1 MDGFLGF
8 GLAFRKSSS
17 FHDLSFDFIR
27 VSQFGID
34 VAIVY
39 FRMRNWYHSLY
50 VVLVSVV
57 LLVFVQACAPKSQED
72 CGFVQN
78 VYGERISWKG
88 NLPIVMKIHE
98 SVPAEYQD
106 SLIQAA
112 EVWNKAYGKTLIS
125 IRKTDIVKGPTVSM
139 KDTENVIYFYPNWEA
154 NKTTEQARTSVYW
167 LGDAIKEAD
176 IRINAKDFQYY
187 DLALNNKGAAKVNIQ
202 ALVIHEMGHV
212 LGLKHKDADASVMA
226 TYLAS
231 QSDRVEI
238 AQTDKKSLTCE
249 Y

>member
-1 MDGFLGF
+1 MRLWTQ
-8 GLAFRKSSS
+8 S
-17 FHDLSFDFIR
+17 FI
-27 VSQFGID
+27 
-34 VAIVY
+34 VA
-39 FRMRNWYHSLY
+39 
-50 VVLVSVV
+50 LVSVV
-57 LLVFVQACAPKSQED
+57 LLFFVQACAPKSQEE

-88 NLPIVMKIHE
+88 QLPIVMKIHE
-98 SVPAEYQD
+98 SVPASYYD
-106 SLIQAA
+106 AVVQAA
-112 EVWNKAYGKTLIS
+112 ESWNKTYGKTLITVDKNN
-125 IRKTDIVKGPTVSM
+125 IITGPVVSM
-139 KDTENVIYFYPNWEA
+139 KDTQNVIYFYPTWEA

-187 DLALNNKGAAKVNIQ
+187 DLALNNKGPSRINLQ

-212 LGLKHKDADASVMA
+212 LGLKHKDTDSSVMA

-231 QSDRVEI
+231 QSDRVQI
-238 AQTDKKSLTCE
+238 AQTDKKSLSCE

>member
-1 MDGFLGF
+1 MRRWTKPLFVTLF
-8 GLAFRKSSS
+8 S
-17 FHDLSFDFIR
+17 FAVLSFI
-27 VSQFGID
+27 
-34 VAIVY
+34 
-39 FRMRNWYHSLY
+39 
-50 VVLVSVV
+50 
-57 LLVFVQACAPKSQED
+57 QACAPKSQEE

-88 NLPIVMKIHE
+88 QLPVVMKLHE
-98 SVPAEYQD
+98 SVPHDYYEAVV
-106 SLIQAA
+106 QAA
-112 EVWNKAYGKTLIS
+112 DSWNKTYGKTLIV
-125 IRKTDIVKGPTVSM
+125 IDKDNIVTGPIVSL
-139 KDTENVIYFYPNWEA
+139 KDTANIIYFYPTWEA

-187 DLALNNKGAAKVNIQ
+187 DLSLNNKGPTKINLK

-212 LGLKHKDADASVMA
+212 LGLKHKDTESSVMA

-231 QSDRVEI
+231 QSDRVQI
-238 AQTDKKSLTCE
+238 AETDKKSLTCE

>member
-1 MDGFLGF
+1 M
-8 GLAFRKSSS
+8 RRRTKSI
-17 FHDLSFDFIR
+17 F
-27 VSQFGID
+27 
-34 VAIVY
+34 VAIAS
-39 FRMRNWYHSLY
+39 F
-50 VVLVSVV
+50 V
-57 LLVFVQACAPKSQED
+57 LLFFIQACAPKPQEE

-88 NLPIVMKIHE
+88 QLPIVMKIHE
-98 SVPAEYQD
+98 SVPPSFHE
-106 SLIQAA
+106 SVVLAA
-112 EVWNKAYGKTLIS
+112 EAWNKSYGKKLIVVD
-125 IRKTDIVKGPTVSM
+125 RDNVVTGPIVSM
-139 KDTENVIYFYPNWEA
+139 KDTQNVIYFYPTWEA

-176 IRINAKDFQYY
+176 IRINAKDFQFY
-187 DLALNNKGAAKVNIQ
+187 DLAQNNKAPSKINLQ

-212 LGLKHKDADASVMA
+212 LGLKHKDTESSVMA

-231 QSDRVEI
+231 QSDRVQI